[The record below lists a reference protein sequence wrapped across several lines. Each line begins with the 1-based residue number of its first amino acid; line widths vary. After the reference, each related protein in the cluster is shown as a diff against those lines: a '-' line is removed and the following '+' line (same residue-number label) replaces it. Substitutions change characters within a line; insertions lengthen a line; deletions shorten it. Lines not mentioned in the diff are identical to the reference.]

1 MRGLSRLAWRSLRAR
16 PFRTTLTVVGVAL
29 GVAVL
34 FAGLAANA
42 AMDAAADRTADDI
55 LGRADLRVT
64 AFSETGL
71 SAETLDAIRATPGV
85 GTVAPALE
93 RRTYLGPSASGSGL
107 APAVT
112 VLGVEPAAEAALH
125 DWPLVAGAA
134 LGDTDR
140 PVALIT
146 ERLATEDKLAL
157 GSTVSVQGVDAP
169 ATYTV
174 VGILAGDGPP
184 TGADSTGRTLVVPLR
199 TAQVVFDEAGLTRVD
214 VGLIPGADTRAVVGA
229 FEPRLLA
236 DPYVVT
242 TRADLAASLRA
253 STADVSAT
261 TALIAAVALF
271 AGAFLIVNTL
281 SMTVAERTREV
292 GLLRAAG
299 ATRGQIRRFV
309 FAGAIVIGVLG
320 SLLGLV
326 LGALLAVVLV
336 AVLGSVGG
344 VRAEAPGPALVP
356 ALIALGVGILVTLAA
371 AIEPANRAARISPI
385 EALRSRPGAVSR
397 RSASSLWLVA
407 VFIVVAVVG
416 LVAWPGVSSGTGSA
430 GAIRAL
436 AVYGALLVVMLLL
449 PILVPAL
456 ARLGGLPF
464 RLPLRVE
471 ERLARATL
479 VRDRGR
485 AALTLGALTIGLAL
499 VVALGAVASA
509 ARSAAGAWVADV
521 VPGDV
526 LVTSIRPIGTDEGVD
541 ETLAAVPG
549 VAMVSP
555 IATFDLAVGGAAVD
569 AAAVDG
575 SHLASDGRLKF
586 VAGDRAAALAAIDD
600 GAAAI
605 VPKALADRLGLAVGG
620 TLEVTDANGVSEPL
634 TVAGIVERT
643 LPGRNGEAVLVG
655 WPEATEHLGV
665 AGADAF
671 AVRLDPS
678 ASAAARASTLAALN
692 ATAEEAA
699 VDVVALDHV
708 TGAIDD
714 ALTRVF
720 GLFDA
725 LALVAVVVAALGI
738 ANTVTMNV
746 MERVR
751 EIGILRAT
759 GMTRRQVWR
768 SVVVEAGVVGV
779 AGGLLGVVVGVG
791 LGLALSA
798 AAGVPVDAA
807 VAVPWPT
814 IVFALVLAIALA
826 MLAAAYPAR
835 LAARISIPAAV
846 AYE

>member
-1 MRGLSRLAWRSLRAR
+1 M
-16 PFRTTLTVVGVAL
+16 V
-29 GVAVL
+29 
-34 FAGLAANA
+34 
-42 AMDAAADRTADDI
+42 
-55 LGRADLRVT
+55 
-64 AFSETGL
+64 
-71 SAETLDAIRATPGV
+71 
-85 GTVAPALE
+85 
-93 RRTYLGPSASGSGL
+93 
-107 APAVT
+107 
-112 VLGVEPAAEAALH
+112 
-125 DWPLVAGAA
+125 
-134 LGDTDR
+134 
-140 PVALIT
+140 
-146 ERLATEDKLAL
+146 
-157 GSTVSVQGVDAP
+157 
-169 ATYTV
+169 
-174 VGILAGDGPP
+174 
-184 TGADSTGRTLVVPLR
+184 
-199 TAQVVFDEAGLTRVD
+199 
-214 VGLIPGADTRAVVGA
+214 
-229 FEPRLLA
+229 
-236 DPYVVT
+236 
-242 TRADLAASLRA
+242 
-253 STADVSAT
+253 
-261 TALIAAVALF
+261 
-271 AGAFLIVNTL
+271 
-281 SMTVAERTREV
+281 
-292 GLLRAAG
+292 
-299 ATRGQIRRFV
+299 
-309 FAGAIVIGVLG
+309 
-320 SLLGLV
+320 
-326 LGALLAVVLV
+326 
-336 AVLGSVGG
+336 
-344 VRAEAPGPALVP
+344 
-356 ALIALGVGILVTLAA
+356 
-371 AIEPANRAARISPI
+371 
-385 EALRSRPGAVSR
+385 
-397 RSASSLWLVA
+397 
-407 VFIVVAVVG
+407 
-416 LVAWPGVSSGTGSA
+416 WPGVSSGTGNA

-449 PILVPAL
+449 PFLVPAL

-499 VVALGAVASA
+499 VVALGAVAGA

-541 ETLAAVPG
+541 EALAAVPG
-549 VAMVSP
+549 VTMVSP

-575 SHLASDGRLKF
+575 AHLARDGRLRF

-620 TLEVTDANGVSEPL
+620 TLEVTDANGASRAVDGSRHRRTDAP
-634 TVAGIVERT
+634 GPERGGGPRR
-643 LPGRNGEAVLVG
+643 LARGDRAPRGGRRRRLRR
-655 WPEATEHLGV
+655 AT
-665 AGADAF
+665 
-671 AVRLDPS
+671 RSS

-751 EIGILRAT
+751 EIGILRAA

-791 LGLALSA
+791 LGLVLSA
-798 AAGVPVDAA
+798 LAGVPVDGA